1 MSMASRFFL
10 VPFLPT
16 LTFDAQPELT
26 LHELEFFLRL
36 NLSSAEMETV
46 SQLYLRYDIENI
58 RSFLEG
64 LPMTA
69 VGKIPHDDLRDQLE
83 SEECSIPGV
92 SEFFA
97 QYKTPAERAAN
108 AHLLPRYFLTHSPAD
123 LPPFIHKYFR
133 FEHLGRLLMAS
144 LRAEALGRVFEVTP
158 EEVGFDIHDQK
169 AWPDEFAPL
178 VTIWHARHHHPK
190 ELEEAISEWKF
201 QILGSLIA
209 DCSPFSLDR
218 VLAYILQ
225 LRILESRREMKTAN
239 HIPTLERIVE
249 AVK

>member
-1 MSMASRFFL
+1 MASRFFL
-10 VPFLPT
+10 VPFLPS
-16 LTFDAQPELT
+16 LSFDAPPELS
-26 LHELEFFLRL
+26 LHELGFFLRL
-36 NLSSAEMETV
+36 NLSAAEMETV
-46 SQLYLRYDIENI
+46 HQLYMLYDLENI
-58 RSFLEG
+58 RAFLAG

-69 VGKIPHDDLRDQLE
+69 IGKFPHDDLRDQLE
-83 SEECSIPGV
+83 NEECSIPGV
-92 SEFFA
+92 PEFFA

-108 AHLLPRYFLTHSPAD
+108 AHLLPRYFFTHTSSD
-123 LPPFIHKYFR
+123 LPTFIREYFQ

-144 LRAEALGRVFEVTP
+144 LRAEALGRVFEVEP

-169 AWPDEFAPL
+169 AWPEVFAPL
-178 VTIWHARHHHPK
+178 VTIWHTRHHNPK
-190 ELEEAISEWKF
+190 ELEEAVSEWKF
-201 QILGSLIA
+201 RILGSLIE
-209 DCSPFSLDR
+209 DCDPFSLNR